1 MADDD
6 TTPITPDRSRPEA
19 PDTPATPDASG
30 AAETTETPGT
40 PGTPDT
46 PHAEHEAAAV
56 AAGPATAP
64 GLEPEPVA
72 RPGWRSRLSRV
83 PRTPAIAG
91 GVLALVLLAGGGG
104 FALGHA
110 TGDRDGH
117 RPPWDGERVSEGV
130 PGMPGLPGD
139 GDGRGPGH
147 GLPPAGVPQAPQG
160 VLPGGPAV
168 PPPGVQDDDGDGDDN
183 GDGADDGAGADSGT
197 DAS

>member
-6 TTPITPDRSRPEA
+6 TTPT
-19 PDTPATPDASG
+19 TPATP
-30 AAETTETPGT
+30 
-40 PGTPDT
+40 
-46 PHAEHEAAAV
+46 AAA
-56 AAGPATAP
+56 

-117 RPPWDGERVSEGV
+117 RPPWDG
-130 PGMPGLPGD
+130 
-139 GDGRGPGH
+139 
-147 GLPPAGVPQAPQG
+147 
-160 VLPGGPAV
+160 
-168 PPPGVQDDDGDGDDN
+168 
-183 GDGADDGAGADSGT
+183 
-197 DAS
+197 